1 MQDAGVPGWQLESV
15 LRRCRLEAPHPLLI
29 VISCN
34 TDRIMSNTSEGST
47 RILVTGATG
56 TVGREVVAR
65 LFDAGQPVTAAVR
78 DPRAADVVPG
88 VPTVRFDFE
97 QPSTYGPAFAD
108 HGALFLVR
116 PPAITRVWSSIF
128 PAIDA
133 AVGAGVRHVVFLS
146 LQGAE
151 ANPLVPHRWIEC
163 KLASTDVTATLLRP
177 SFFMQ
182 NLTTTH
188 RREIARDGRIVVP
201 AGTGRTA
208 FIDARDIAAVAAR
221 VLIEPRYAGRAFELT
236 GPAALT
242 YHEVADVLSDVLG
255 RPIRYDEPGVL
266 DFLQHSRR
274 EGRPWPFILVMTGIY
289 LTARFGGAARTT
301 STVASVLKRPA
312 QSFRR
317 FAEDYA
323 TAWDRA
329 ARSA

>member
-1 MQDAGVPGWQLESV
+1 
-15 LRRCRLEAPHPLLI
+15 
-29 VISCN
+29 
-34 TDRIMSNTSEGST
+34 MSNTSAGLQ

-56 TVGREVVAR
+56 TVGREVIAR
-65 LFDAGQPVTAAVR
+65 LCEAGQPLTAAVR
-78 DPRAADVVPG
+78 NPRTADVGPG
-88 VPTVRFDFE
+88 VPTVQFDFE
-97 QPSTYGPAFAD
+97 RPSTYGPAFAGHD
-108 HGALFLVR
+108 ALFLVR

-133 AVGAGVRHVVFLS
+133 AVRAGVWHIVFLS

-151 ANPLVPHRWIEC
+151 ANPLVPHRWIEW

-182 NLTTTH
+182 NLVTTH
-188 RREIARDGRIVVP
+188 RREIGRDGRIVVP
-201 AGTGRTA
+201 AGAGRTA

-242 YHEVADVLSDVLG
+242 YHEVADVLSEVLG
-255 RPIRYDEPGVL
+255 RTIRYDEPGLL
-266 DFLQHSRR
+266 DFLRHSRR

-301 STVASVLKRPA
+301 STVASVLERPA
-312 QSFRR
+312 RSFRH

-323 TAWDRA
+323 TAWARA
-329 ARSA
+329 S